1 MDRDEVALTCARL
14 LREGV
19 VPRKDLAALDYP
31 DTRAEIEHRLRQV
44 GLMLATSAFSEFVG
58 LRLGTEV
65 ASAPHFDSASNLGLN
80 ADACALLV
88 ILWARLVLQKRTAE
102 ERHEVPGQA
111 ALLPDDQREAARQF
125 TPQVQV
131 EAIVQE
137 FGRVLG
143 ARSHIRTLIGKL
155 RNLRFLGGQGETIE
169 AGPLL
174 ELGVDGEQMISFI
187 RRGVLSQLVE
197 EKRATANEANVDNT
211 GGVLSAM
218 LQVLRDRSAPMNINE
233 LADGTGQRK
242 EVLRELL
249 QVQIK
254 AGRIQKLGD
263 RRSTRYQLSLDQSGG
278 A

>member
-19 VPRKDLAALDYP
+19 VPRSELVALDYQ
-31 DTRAEIEHRLRQV
+31 DVRADIEHRLGQV
-44 GLMLATSAFSEFVG
+44 GLTLATSAFSEYVG
-58 LRLGTEV
+58 LRLGPEV
-65 ASAPHFDSASNLGLN
+65 ASAKHFESASNLGLN
-80 ADACALLV
+80 ADACALIV

-125 TPQVQV
+125 TPQVQM
-131 EAIVQE
+131 EAIAQE

-143 ARSHIRTLIGKL
+143 AKSHIKTLIGQLRKL
-155 RNLRFLGGQGETIE
+155 QFLAGHGETVE

-174 ELGVDGEQMISFI
+174 ELGVDGEKMISFI
-187 RRGVLSQLVE
+187 RRGVLSQLLE
-197 EKRATANEANVDNT
+197 EKKADAEDGNADNT
-211 GGVLSAM
+211 GGVLSSV
-218 LQVLRDRSAPMNINE
+218 LHVLRERGLPMNLGEITQ
-233 LADGTGQRK
+233 ATGQPK

-249 QVQIK
+249 QLQVK
-254 AGRIQKLGD
+254 AGRLQKLGQ
-263 RRSTRYQLSLDQSGG
+263 RRSTRYQLSLEQQGE